1 MDKVP
6 ALRVRAP
13 RMSPRSVVLVLHGGQ
28 ARSSRPTRA
37 SNVASLRMI
46 PFARA
51 LRRTGDGTG
60 LVVARLRYLVRG
72 WNGSTASPVP
82 DARWALARL
91 GELYPGLPV
100 ALLGHS
106 MGGRV
111 ALAVADAPAVRA
123 VVALAPWVEPGDA
136 VVPTSGRRLLVAHG
150 TRDRVTDPRASAAFA
165 ERARDAGARVSYLE
179 VRGDGH
185 PMLRRAALWHALA
198 AQFVVGALTDP
209 ALSDIG
215 DAAVTNL
222 VQRALA
228 GEHSLVV

>member
-1 MDKVP
+1 MDRVP
-6 ALRVRAP
+6 ALQVRVP
-13 RMSPRSVVLVLHGGQ
+13 STPPRSVALVLHGGQ
-28 ARSSRPTRA
+28 ARSNRPTRA
-37 SNVASLRMI
+37 SNAANLRMI

-51 LRRTGDGTG
+51 LHRTGDGTG

-72 WNGSTASPVP
+72 WNGSKASPVP
-82 DARWALARL
+82 DTRWALARL
-91 GELYPGLPV
+91 GERYPDLPV

-111 ALAVADAPAVRA
+111 ALTVADAPGVLA

-136 VVPTSGRRLLVAHG
+136 ATALTGRRLLVAHG

-165 ERARDAGARVSYLE
+165 ARAREAGAQVSYLE

-185 PMLRRAALWHALA
+185 AMLRRAGLWHALV
-198 AQFVVGALTDP
+198 AQFVVGALADP
-209 ALSDIG
+209 ALSDISN
-215 DAAVTNL
+215 AAVTNL

-228 GEHSLVV
+228 GEYSLVV

>member
-1 MDKVP
+1 MDDSP
-6 ALRVRAP
+6 ALHLRVP
-13 RMSPRSVVLVLHGGQ
+13 STSPRSVVLVLHGGQ
-28 ARSSRPTRA
+28 ARSIRPTRA
-37 SNVASLRMI
+37 SNAASLRMI

-51 LRRTGDGTG
+51 LHRAGDGTG

-91 GELYPGLPV
+91 GERYPDLPV

-111 ALAVADAPAVRA
+111 AFTVADTPGVHA

-136 VVPTSGRRLLVAHG
+136 VLPLTGRRLLVAHG

-165 ERARDAGARVSYLE
+165 ERARDAGVQVSYVE

-185 PMLRRAALWHALA
+185 PMLRRAGLWHALA
-198 AQFVVGALTDP
+198 ARFVVGALSDP

-215 DAAVTNL
+215 NAAVTNL

-228 GEHSLVV
+228 GEYSLVV